1 MSGLFGSL
9 SSGVRALTAQ
19 SRAVETAGR
28 NLANVNN
35 PHYARQ
41 RVVLGDRGTVFTP
54 EGAQSLGLE
63 ALQIQQLRDVLLDRQ
78 TVREIAATAALDTE
92 AAAYERAQAGLGQ
105 QIGRTGDAVALGAA
119 GSGNGLAESIT
130 AFFNAFQ
137 AFAARP
143 TDLGERQSLVQ
154 QASALVDRVRTTD
167 QRLEQVQTDLTE
179 QISTDVEET
188 NRLLETIADLNRQI
202 GRAEIN
208 FPGGAADLR
217 DQRQARLEE
226 LAAKLPCESRP
237 ASGYPGQL
245 QISVRDTSGAEVV
258 LVAGPATTGPVT
270 LSGGTVT
277 GGAANAVI
285 AVPTGGIG
293 GALVARDTVI
303 AETRSRIDRLAEQ
316 FVRSVNAAYNPTGT
330 TGDFFGA
337 SGVAAASFALA
348 PGVSATSL
356 KASDGGAVGD
366 TAVARAVAALGDRRF
381 SVAAGDVIDG
391 TFLQHFTRTA
401 TDLGQALAGARA
413 RADDQRGVEQI
424 VRGQR
429 DAVSGVSL
437 DEEMADLMRYQRSF
451 QASSRVVAVID
462 ELLETVV
469 NRLGA

>member
-41 RVVLGDRGTVFTP
+41 RVLLGDRGTVFTP

-78 TVREIAATAALDTE
+78 TVREIAATSALDTE

-105 QIGRTGDAVALGAA
+105 QIGRTGDAAALGAA

-137 AFAARP
+137 SFASRP

-154 QASALVDRVRTTD
+154 QASTLVDRMRSAD
-167 QRLEQVQTDLTE
+167 QRLEQVQDDLTE
-179 QISTDVEET
+179 QISADVGEA
-188 NRLLETIADLNRQI
+188 NRLLDSIADLNRQI

-226 LAAKLPCESRP
+226 LAAKLACESRP
-237 ASGYPGQL
+237 ASGYPGQ
-245 QISVRDTSGAEVV
+245 IEIVARDAAGAEIV
-258 LVAGPATTGPVT
+258 LVAGPATTGPVE
-270 LSGGTVT
+270 LVAGGLRAGSPATSVAVT
-277 GGAANAVI
+277 
-285 AVPTGGIG
+285 TGGIA
-293 GALVARDTVI
+293 GALAARDTVI
-303 AETRSRIDRLAEQ
+303 ADTRNRIDRMAEQ
-316 FVRSVNAAYNPTGT
+316 FVRSVNAAYNPTGS
-330 TGDFFGA
+330 TGDFF
-337 SGVAAASFALA
+337 VAAGLTASSVALA
-348 PGVSATSL
+348 PSLSAATL
-356 KASDGGAVGD
+356 KASDGGAAGD
-366 TAVARAVAALGDRRF
+366 NSVARSVAALGDRKF
-381 SVAAGDVIDG
+381 SVASGDAIDG
-391 TFLQHFTRTA
+391 TFLQHFTRAA

-413 RADDQRGVEQI
+413 RADDQRSVEQI

-469 NRLGA
+469 NRLGV